1 MWEIITGLAGA
12 VAQGY
17 GPEHGQCLPD
27 GLQRAESRGDVDHS
41 GFLEGHLR
49 DVAGLGC
56 CSKLRQELLVKRG
69 KKQKKKKIFVLS
81 GKSCVHV
88 ELVHRPGSGDVLC
101 LTAV

>member
-1 MWEIITGLAGA
+1 MPLRKSVWEIITGLAGA

-41 GFLEGHLR
+41 GFLEGHPR

-69 KKQKKKKIFVLS
+69 KKQQLLCYQRTDVSSHSIS
-81 GKSCVHV
+81 AEPAHKS
-88 ELVHRPGSGDVLC
+88 S
-101 LTAV
+101 